1 MRMEWALTIAF
12 RGIPDELPSALRRPS
27 TWAPL
32 VSLAH
37 LPDSTWG
44 LDPVWHSSGSQGTH
58 HCRSSWKWLC
68 LKTLEWYAGAW
79 QPVWLCRS
87 DMDSHGCPWLSM
99 LTEWSPLTG
108 LGWKTWGQTCVAPRE
123 VGISRFYLEVQ
134 ADESWL
140 QNTRKYL
147 VSLLGSKELES
158 TSRAGVVPPCSW
170 PCRGVHCW
178 CFPVQQVGDISEHG
192 ASWGLLHGVE
202 RWEIMLRFIPSLIQS
217 TDRDQSLCILQD
229 SIQT

>member
-1 MRMEWALTIAF
+1 MTSCRVHFAGLPCELHLLPWRIFLTVPGGWIPCGTAVALQ
-12 RGIPDELPSALRRPS
+12 
-27 TWAPL
+27 
-32 VSLAH
+32 AH
-37 LPDSTWG
+37 ITAG
-44 LDPVWHSSGSQGTH
+44 VVGSGSVWRHLNGTQV
-58 HCRSSWKWLC
+58 RGNLC
-68 LKTLEWYAGAW
+68 DCADRTWTAMAVELELFWMFRIYG
-79 QPVWLCRS
+79 
-87 DMDSHGCPWLSM
+87 
-99 LTEWSPLTG
+99 LTDWSPLTG
-108 LGWKTWGQTCVAPRE
+108 LGWKTWGQTCVAPTE

-140 QNTRKYL
+140 QNMRKYL

-178 CFPVQQVGDISEHG
+178 CFPVQRVGDISEHG

-217 TDRDQSLCILQD
+217 TDTDQSLCILQD